1 MKLVG
6 ISLNKSKNF
15 DKPVGLS
22 PKTIQEVQDRAEI
35 EEVVGDYVPLKKKGQ
50 NMWACCPFHDEKTP
64 SFSVAPNKGIYKCFG
79 CGKAGDSIQFI
90 MDLEGLNFPE
100 AIRQLADKYG
110 IEIEETESSPEQQ
123 EAYNERESLYIVLNF
138 AAEYFKDLLHNHPQG
153 KSIGLS
159 YFKERGF
166 SNATIDKFDLGF
178 TLDQWDGLIKAAKTA
193 GHSEELLEKAGLII
207 KKEDKTYDR
216 FRNRVIFPIHS
227 ISGKPIAFGAR
238 ILINDKKQP
247 KYINSPETD
256 VYHKSEVLYGI
267 AQAKKS
273 IRDEENCFL
282 VEGYT
287 DVISL
292 HQSGVENVVA
302 SSGTSLTTQQIKL
315 IGRYAQNVTVLFDGD
330 AAGLKAAMRGI
341 DLILEGGLNVKVV
354 IFPDGEDPDSY
365 SQKMGDEAFKS
376 FLDENAKD
384 FIRFKSDLLLEET
397 KQDPIKKAE
406 TIQDIVRSISKIPD
420 PVKRAIYIK
429 ECSDILEIDEAL
441 LIAEQNKVIL
451 REKQSKGD
459 ITKRQ
464 ANYLSESYNQAPEQI
479 QKQYT
484 PFDVVALQ
492 ERESI
497 RLLLTYAELPLAD
510 DKLVIDYLLQELA
523 DTEFIHPVYA
533 EILKDFVSNLKDG
546 VILNESYFIKN
557 GSEEVR
563 KVIFSLYTD
572 RYELSENW
580 EKKFEIYTP
589 HERHILND
597 SIYIHV
603 LRLKHRSILHLMEK
617 NTEKLKNTDTQE
629 DEQIVL
635 QYLMQ
640 LNQAKMEI
648 GNLLGMVV
656 VK

>member
-1 MKLVG
+1 M
-6 ISLNKSKNF
+6 
-15 DKPVGLS
+15 GLS

-138 AAEYFKDLLHNHPQG
+138 ATEYFKDLLHNHPQG

-166 SNATIDKFDLGF
+166 SNATIEEFDLGF
-178 TLDQWDGLIKAAKTA
+178 TLDQWDGLIKAAKEA

-238 ILINDKKQP
+238 ILVNDKKQP

-273 IRDEENCFL
+273 IRNEENCYL

-315 IGRYAQNVTVLFDGD
+315 IGRYTQNVTVLFDGD
-330 AAGLKAAMRGI
+330 TAGLKAAMRGI

-354 IFPDGEDPDSY
+354 IFPDEEDPDSY
-365 SQKMGDEAFKS
+365 SQKMGEEAFKS
-376 FLDENAKD
+376 FLAENAKD

-397 KQDPIKKAE
+397 KKDPIKKAE

-464 ANYLSESYNQAPEQI
+464 ANYLSENYNQAPEQI

-533 EILKDFVSNLKDG
+533 EILKDFVSHLKNG
-546 VILNESYFIKN
+546 VILNESFFIKN

-563 KVIFSLYTD
+563 EVIFSLYTD

-617 NTEKLKNTDTQE
+617 NTEELKTTNSQE
-629 DEQIVL
+629 DEQVLL

-640 LNQAKMEI
+640 LNQAKLEI

>member
-1 MKLVG
+1 
-6 ISLNKSKNF
+6 
-15 DKPVGLS
+15 
-22 PKTIQEVQDRAEI
+22 
-35 EEVVGDYVPLKKKGQ
+35 
-50 NMWACCPFHDEKTP
+50 
-64 SFSVAPNKGIYKCFG
+64 
-79 CGKAGDSIQFI
+79 

-138 AAEYFKDLLHNHPQG
+138 ASDYFKGLLHNNPQG

-166 SNATIDKFDLGF
+166 SSATIDKFDLGF
-178 TLDQWDGLIKAAKTA
+178 ALDQWDGLIKEAKTA

-273 IRDEENCFL
+273 IRDEENCYL

-365 SQKMGDEAFKS
+365 SRKMGDEAFKG
-376 FLDENAKD
+376 FLAENAKD
-384 FIRFKSDLLLEET
+384 FIRFKSDLLLEEA
-397 KQDPIKKAE
+397 KRDPIKKAE

-441 LIAEQNKVIL
+441 LIAEQNKIVL

-464 ANYLSESYNQAPEQI
+464 ANYLSESYSQEPEQI
-479 QKQYT
+479 QKKYT
-484 PFDVVALQ
+484 PFDVAALQ

-510 DKLVIDYLLQELA
+510 DKLVIDYLLQELS
-523 DTEFIHPVYA
+523 DTEFIHAVYA
-533 EILKDFVSNLKDG
+533 EILKDFVSQLKDG
-546 VILNESYFIKN
+546 KILNEAYFIKN

-603 LRLKHRSILHLMEK
+603 LRLKHRSIIHLMEK
-617 NTEKLKNTDTQE
+617 NTEKLKSPNSQE
-629 DEQIVL
+629 DEQIL
-635 QYLMQ
+635 LEYLMQ
-640 LNQAKMEI
+640 LNQAKLEI

>member
-1 MKLVG
+1 
-6 ISLNKSKNF
+6 
-15 DKPVGLS
+15 VGLS

-50 NMWACCPFHDEKTP
+50 NMWACCPFHEEKTP

-79 CGKAGDSIQFI
+79 CGKAGDSLQFI

-100 AIRQLADKYG
+100 AVRQLADKYG

-138 AAEYFKDLLHNHPQG
+138 AADYFKNLLHDHPQG

-178 TLDQWDGLIKAAKTA
+178 TLDQWDGLIKAAKGA
-193 GHSEELLEKAGLII
+193 GHTEELLEKAGLII

-238 ILINDKKQP
+238 ILVNDKKQP

-273 IRDEENCFL
+273 IRDEENCYL

-315 IGRYAQNVTVLFDGD
+315 IGRYSQNVTVLFDGD

-376 FLDENAKD
+376 FLKENSKD

-397 KQDPIKKAE
+397 KKDPIRKAE
-406 TIQDIVRSISKIPD
+406 TIQDIVRSVSKIPD

-451 REKQSKGD
+451 REKQTKGD

-464 ANYLSESYNQAPEQI
+464 ANYLSESYNQTPEQI

-484 PFDVVALQ
+484 PFEVAALQ
-492 ERESI
+492 EKESI
-497 RLLLTYAELPLAD
+497 RLLLTYADLPLGD
-510 DKLVIDYLLQELA
+510 DQLVIDYLLQELA
-523 DTEFIHPVYA
+523 DMEFVHSVYS
-533 EILKDFVSNLKDG
+533 EILKDFVAHLKNG
-546 VILNESYFIKN
+546 SILNESYFIKN
-557 GSEEVR
+557 GSEETR

-572 RYELSENW
+572 RYELSDNW

-597 SIYIHV
+597 SIYTHV

-617 NTEKLKNTDTQE
+617 NTEELKDSNSQE
-629 DEQIVL
+629 EEQVIL

>member
-1 MKLVG
+1 
-6 ISLNKSKNF
+6 
-15 DKPVGLS
+15 VGLS

-138 AAEYFKDLLHNHPQG
+138 ATEYFKDLLHNHPQG

-166 SNATIDKFDLGF
+166 SNATIEEFDLGF
-178 TLDQWDGLIKAAKTA
+178 TLDQWDGLIKAAKEA

-238 ILINDKKQP
+238 ILVNDKKQP

-273 IRDEENCFL
+273 IRNEENCYL

-315 IGRYAQNVTVLFDGD
+315 IGRYTQNVTVLFDGD
-330 AAGLKAAMRGI
+330 TAGLKAAMRGI

-354 IFPDGEDPDSY
+354 IFPDEEDPDSY
-365 SQKMGDEAFKS
+365 SQKMGEEAFKS
-376 FLDENAKD
+376 FLAENAKD

-397 KQDPIKKAE
+397 KKDPIKKAE

-464 ANYLSESYNQAPEQI
+464 ANYLSENYNQAPEQI

-533 EILKDFVSNLKDG
+533 EILKDFVSHLKNG
-546 VILNESYFIKN
+546 VILNESFFIKN

-563 KVIFSLYTD
+563 EVIFSLYTD

-617 NTEKLKNTDTQE
+617 NTEELKTTNSQE
-629 DEQIVL
+629 DEQVLL

-640 LNQAKMEI
+640 LNQAKLEI

>member
-1 MKLVG
+1 M
-6 ISLNKSKNF
+6 
-15 DKPVGLS
+15 GLS
-22 PKTIQEVQDRAEI
+22 PKTIQDVQDRAEI

-50 NMWACCPFHDEKTP
+50 NLWACCPFHDEKTP

-138 AAEYFKDLLHNHPQG
+138 AAEYFKDLLHNHPEG

-166 SNATIDKFDLGF
+166 SNATIENFDLGF
-178 TLDQWDGLIKAAKTA
+178 TLDQWDGLIKAAKKA
-193 GHSEELLEKAGLII
+193 GHTEEILEKAGLII

-273 IRDEENCFL
+273 IRDEENCYL

-341 DLILEGGLNVKVV
+341 DLILEVGLNVKVV

-376 FLDENAKD
+376 FLKENAKD

-397 KQDPIKKAE
+397 KKDPIRKAE

-464 ANYLSESYNQAPEQI
+464 ANYLSESFNQAPEQI

-484 PFDVVALQ
+484 PFEVAALQ
-492 ERESI
+492 EKESI

-533 EILKDFVSNLKDG
+533 EILHDFVSHLKDG
-546 VILNESYFIKN
+546 SILNESYFIKN

-589 HERHILND
+589 HERQILND
-597 SIYIHV
+597 SIYTHV

-617 NTEKLKNTDTQE
+617 NTEKLKDTNSNE
-629 DEQIVL
+629 DEQLIL

>member
-1 MKLVG
+1 M
-6 ISLNKSKNF
+6 
-15 DKPVGLS
+15 
-22 PKTIQEVQDRAEI
+22 
-35 EEVVGDYVPLKKKGQ
+35 
-50 NMWACCPFHDEKTP
+50 
-64 SFSVAPNKGIYKCFG
+64 
-79 CGKAGDSIQFI
+79 
-90 MDLEGLNFPE
+90 
-100 AIRQLADKYG
+100 
-110 IEIEETESSPEQQ
+110 
-123 EAYNERESLYIVLNF
+123 
-138 AAEYFKDLLHNHPQG
+138 
-153 KSIGLS
+153 
-159 YFKERGF
+159 
-166 SNATIDKFDLGF
+166 
-178 TLDQWDGLIKAAKTA
+178 
-193 GHSEELLEKAGLII
+193 
-207 KKEDKTYDR
+207 
-216 FRNRVIFPIHS
+216 
-227 ISGKPIAFGAR
+227 
-238 ILINDKKQP
+238 
-247 KYINSPETD
+247 
-256 VYHKSEVLYGI
+256 
-267 AQAKKS
+267 
-273 IRDEENCFL
+273 

-302 SSGTSLTTQQIKL
+302 SSGTSLTSQQIKL
-315 IGRYAQNVTVLFDGD
+315 IGRYTQNVTVLFDGD

-376 FLDENAKD
+376 FLAENAKD

-397 KQDPIKKAE
+397 KQDPIKKAG

-441 LIAEQNKVIL
+441 LIAEQNKVVL
-451 REKQSKGD
+451 RDKQSKGD

-464 ANYLSESYNQAPEQI
+464 ANYLSESFNQAPEQI

-533 EILKDFVSNLKDG
+533 EILEDFVSHLQKG
-546 VILNESYFIKN
+546 TILNESYFIKN

-563 KVIFSLYTD
+563 NVIFSLYTD

-617 NTEKLKNTDTQE
+617 IPRN
-629 DEQIVL
+629 
-635 QYLMQ
+635 
-640 LNQAKMEI
+640 
-648 GNLLGMVV
+648 
-656 VK
+656 

>member
-1 MKLVG
+1 M
-6 ISLNKSKNF
+6 
-15 DKPVGLS
+15 GLS

-178 TLDQWDGLIKAAKTA
+178 TLDQWDGLIKAAKAA

-247 KYINSPETD
+247 KYINSPEID

-365 SQKMGDEAFKS
+365 SQKMGDEAFKT
-376 FLDENAKD
+376 FLSENAKD

-397 KQDPIKKAE
+397 KKDPIKKAE

-441 LIAEQNKVIL
+441 LIAEQNKVVL

-459 ITKRQ
+459 ITRRQ
-464 ANYLSESYNQAPEQI
+464 ANYLSESFNQAPEQI
-479 QKQYT
+479 QKQYS
-484 PFDVVALQ
+484 PFDVAALQ

-510 DKLVIDYLLQELA
+510 DKLVIDYLLQELT

-533 EILKDFVSNLKDG
+533 EILKDFVSHLKDG
-546 VILNESYFIKN
+546 EILNEAYFIKN

-603 LRLKHRSILHLMEK
+603 LRLKHRSILHLLEK
-617 NTEKLKNTDTQE
+617 NTEKLKNNDSNE
-629 DEQIVL
+629 DVGLIQ
-635 QYLMQ
+635 QYVMQ
-640 LNQAKMEI
+640 LNQAKLEI

>member
-1 MKLVG
+1 M
-6 ISLNKSKNF
+6 
-15 DKPVGLS
+15 GLS

-123 EAYNERESLYIVLNF
+123 EAFNERESLYIVLNF
-138 AAEYFKDLLHNHPQG
+138 ATEYFKDLLHEHPQG

-178 TLDQWDGLIKAAKTA
+178 TLDQWDGLMKAAKAA
-193 GHSEELLEKAGLII
+193 GHTEELLEKAGLII

-238 ILINDKKQP
+238 ILVNDKKQP

-273 IRDEENCFL
+273 VRDEENCYL

-365 SQKMGDEAFKS
+365 SQKMGEETFKS
-376 FLDENAKD
+376 FLADNAKD

-397 KQDPIKKAE
+397 KKDPIKKAE

-441 LIAEQNKVIL
+441 LIAEQNKIIL
-451 REKQSKGD
+451 REKQNKGD

-464 ANYLSESYNQAPEQI
+464 ANYLSENYNQAPEQI

-492 ERESI
+492 EKESI

-533 EILKDFVSNLKDG
+533 EILKDFVTNLENG
-546 VILNESYFIKN
+546 SILNESFFIKN
-557 GSEEVR
+557 GSEDVR

-572 RYELSENW
+572 RYQLSENW

-597 SIYIHV
+597 SVYTHV

-617 NTEKLKNTDTQE
+617 NTEDLKSVKTHD
-629 DEQIVL
+629 DEQLIL
-635 QYLMQ
+635 QYMMQ

>member
-1 MKLVG
+1 M
-6 ISLNKSKNF
+6 
-15 DKPVGLS
+15 GLS

-50 NMWACCPFHDEKTP
+50 NMWACCPFHEEKTP

-100 AIRQLADKYG
+100 AIRQLADKYQ
-110 IEIEETESSPEQQ
+110 IEIEETESSTEQQ

-138 AAEYFKDLLHNHPQG
+138 ASDYFKDLLHNHPQG

-193 GHSEELLEKAGLII
+193 GHTEELLEKAGLII

-302 SSGTSLTTQQIKL
+302 SSGTSLTSQQIKL
-315 IGRYAQNVTVLFDGD
+315 IGRYTQNVTVLFDGD

-376 FLDENAKD
+376 FLAENAKD

-397 KQDPIKKAE
+397 KQDPIKKAG

-441 LIAEQNKVIL
+441 LIAEQNKVVL
-451 REKQSKGD
+451 RDKQSKGD

-464 ANYLSESYNQAPEQI
+464 ANYLSESFNQAPEQI

-533 EILKDFVSNLKDG
+533 EILEDFVSHLQKG
-546 VILNESYFIKN
+546 TILNESYFIKN

-563 KVIFSLYTD
+563 NVIFSLYTD

-617 NTEKLKNTDTQE
+617 NTEKLKDTDSQE
-629 DEQIVL
+629 DEQIIL
-635 QYLMQ
+635 HYLMQ

-656 VK
+656 VR

>member
-1 MKLVG
+1 M
-6 ISLNKSKNF
+6 
-15 DKPVGLS
+15 GLS

-138 AAEYFKDLLHNHPQG
+138 ATEYFKDLLHNHPQG

-166 SNATIDKFDLGF
+166 SNATIAEFDLGF
-178 TLDQWDGLIKAAKTA
+178 TLDQWDGLIKAAKAA

-273 IRDEENCFL
+273 IRDKENCYL

-365 SQKMGDEAFKS
+365 SQKMGDEAFKT
-376 FLDENAKD
+376 FLTENAKD

-397 KQDPIKKAE
+397 KKDPIKKAE

-429 ECSDILEIDEAL
+429 EWSDV
-441 LIAEQNKVIL
+441 LI
-451 REKQSKGD
+451 
-459 ITKRQ
+459 
-464 ANYLSESYNQAPEQI
+464 
-479 QKQYT
+479 
-484 PFDVVALQ
+484 
-492 ERESI
+492 SI
-497 RLLLTYAELPLAD
+497 REY
-510 DKLVIDYLLQELA
+510 KWS
-523 DTEFIHPVYA
+523 H
-533 EILKDFVSNLKDG
+533 LKYG
-546 VILNESYFIKN
+546 VRVECKSQ
-557 GSEEVR
+557 
-563 KVIFSLYTD
+563 IFSPSFHLTHIDLY
-572 RYELSENW
+572 
-580 EKKFEIYTP
+580 KVK
-589 HERHILND
+589 IL
-597 SIYIHV
+597 
-603 LRLKHRSILHLMEK
+603 LF
-617 NTEKLKNTDTQE
+617 
-629 DEQIVL
+629 
-635 QYLMQ
+635 
-640 LNQAKMEI
+640 
-648 GNLLGMVV
+648 
-656 VK
+656 

>member
-1 MKLVG
+1 M
-6 ISLNKSKNF
+6 
-15 DKPVGLS
+15 GLS
-22 PKTIQEVQDRAEI
+22 PKTIQDVQDRAEI

-50 NMWACCPFHDEKTP
+50 NLWACCPFHDEKTP

-138 AAEYFKDLLHNHPQG
+138 AAEYFKDLLHNHPEG

-166 SNATIDKFDLGF
+166 SNATIENFDLGF
-178 TLDQWDGLIKAAKTA
+178 TLDQWDGLIKAAKKA
-193 GHSEELLEKAGLII
+193 GHTEEILEKAGLII

-273 IRDEENCFL
+273 IRDEENCYL

-376 FLDENAKD
+376 FLKENAND

-397 KQDPIKKAE
+397 KKDPIRKAE

-459 ITKRQ
+459 ISKRQ
-464 ANYLSESYNQAPEQI
+464 ANYLSESFNQAPEQI

-484 PFDVVALQ
+484 PFEVAVLQ
-492 ERESI
+492 EKESI

-533 EILKDFVSNLKDG
+533 EILHDFVSHLKDG
-546 VILNESYFIKN
+546 SILNESYFIKN

-589 HERHILND
+589 HERQILND
-597 SIYIHV
+597 SVYTHV

-617 NTEKLKNTDTQE
+617 NTEKLKDTNSNE
-629 DEQIVL
+629 DEQIIL

>member
-1 MKLVG
+1 M
-6 ISLNKSKNF
+6 
-15 DKPVGLS
+15 GLS
-22 PKTIQEVQDRAEI
+22 QKTIQDVQDRVEI

-50 NMWACCPFHDEKTP
+50 NLWACCPFHDEKTP

-100 AIRQLADKYG
+100 AIRQLAEKYG

-123 EAYNERESLYIVLNF
+123 EAYNEKESLYIVLNF
-138 AAEYFKDLLHNHPQG
+138 AAEYFKDLLHNNPQG
-153 KSIGLS
+153 KSVGLS

-166 SNATIDKFDLGF
+166 SNATIDKFDLGY
-178 TLDQWDGLIKAAKTA
+178 TLDQWDGLINAAKKA
-193 GHSEELLEKAGLII
+193 GHTEELLEKAGLII

-238 ILINDKKQP
+238 ILVNDKKQP
-247 KYINSPETD
+247 KYINSPETE

-267 AQAKKS
+267 SQAKQS
-273 IRDEENCFL
+273 IRNEENCYL

-315 IGRYAQNVTVLFDGD
+315 IGRYTDNVIVLFDGD

-365 SQKMGDEAFKS
+365 SQKMGDEAFKNY
-376 FLDENAKD
+376 LNENAKD
-384 FIRFKSDLLLEET
+384 FIRFKSDLLLQET
-397 KQDPIKKAE
+397 KKDPIRKAE

-420 PVKRAIYIK
+420 PVKRAVYIK

-441 LIAEQNKVIL
+441 LVAEQNKIVL
-451 REKQSKGD
+451 RDKQSKGD

-464 ANYLSESYNQAPEQI
+464 ANYLSENYSQTPEQI

-484 PFDVVALQ
+484 PFEVVALQ
-492 ERESI
+492 EKESI
-497 RLLLTYAELPLAD
+497 RLLLTYADLPLAD
-510 DKLVIDYLLQELA
+510 DKLVIDYLLQELD
-523 DTEFIHPVYA
+523 DTEFIHPVYS
-533 EILKDFVSNLKDG
+533 EILNEFVAHLKEG
-546 VILNESYFIKN
+546 KILNESYFIKN

-597 SIYIHV
+597 SIYTHV

-617 NTEKLKNTDTQE
+617 NTEELKNVKSE
-629 DEQIVL
+629 ADEEVIL

-640 LNQAKMEI
+640 LNQAKLEI

>member
-1 MKLVG
+1 M
-6 ISLNKSKNF
+6 
-15 DKPVGLS
+15 GLS

-138 AAEYFKDLLHNHPQG
+138 AAEYFKDLLHNHPEG

-166 SNATIDKFDLGF
+166 SHATIEEFDLGF
-178 TLDQWDGLIKAAKTA
+178 TLDQWDGLIKAAKAA

-273 IRDEENCFL
+273 IRDEENCYL

-376 FLDENAKD
+376 FLKENAKD

-441 LIAEQNKVIL
+441 LIAEQNKVVL
-451 REKQSKGD
+451 REKESKGD

-464 ANYLSESYNQAPEQI
+464 ANYLSESFSQAPEQI

-484 PFDVVALQ
+484 PFDVAALQ

-510 DKLVIDYLLQELA
+510 DKLVIDYLLQELS
-523 DTEFIHPVYA
+523 DTDFIHPVYA
-533 EILKDFVSNLKDG
+533 EILEDFVSHLKDG
-546 VILNESYFIKN
+546 TILNESHFIKN

-603 LRLKHRSILHLMEK
+603 LRLKHRSILHLIDK
-617 NTEKLKNTDTQE
+617 NTEKLKDSVSQE
-629 DEQIVL
+629 DEQIIL

>member
-1 MKLVG
+1 
-6 ISLNKSKNF
+6 
-15 DKPVGLS
+15 VGLS

-50 NMWACCPFHDEKTP
+50 NMWACCPFHDEKSP
-64 SFSVAPNKGIYKCFG
+64 SFSVSPNKGIYKCFG

-138 AAEYFKDLLHNHPQG
+138 ASEYFKDLLHNHPQG

-216 FRNRVIFPIHS
+216 FRNRVMFPIHS

-302 SSGTSLTTQQIKL
+302 SSGTSLT
-315 IGRYAQNVTVLFDGD
+315 
-330 AAGLKAAMRGI
+330 
-341 DLILEGGLNVKVV
+341 
-354 IFPDGEDPDSY
+354 
-365 SQKMGDEAFKS
+365 
-376 FLDENAKD
+376 
-384 FIRFKSDLLLEET
+384 
-397 KQDPIKKAE
+397 
-406 TIQDIVRSISKIPD
+406 
-420 PVKRAIYIK
+420 
-429 ECSDILEIDEAL
+429 
-441 LIAEQNKVIL
+441 
-451 REKQSKGD
+451 
-459 ITKRQ
+459 
-464 ANYLSESYNQAPEQI
+464 
-479 QKQYT
+479 
-484 PFDVVALQ
+484 
-492 ERESI
+492 
-497 RLLLTYAELPLAD
+497 
-510 DKLVIDYLLQELA
+510 IDY
-523 DTEFIHPVYA
+523 
-533 EILKDFVSNLKDG
+533 S
-546 VILNESYFIKN
+546 
-557 GSEEVR
+557 
-563 KVIFSLYTD
+563 TD
-572 RYELSENW
+572 
-580 EKKFEIYTP
+580 
-589 HERHILND
+589 
-597 SIYIHV
+597 
-603 LRLKHRSILHLMEK
+603 
-617 NTEKLKNTDTQE
+617 
-629 DEQIVL
+629 
-635 QYLMQ
+635 
-640 LNQAKMEI
+640 
-648 GNLLGMVV
+648 
-656 VK
+656 

>member
-1 MKLVG
+1 M
-6 ISLNKSKNF
+6 
-15 DKPVGLS
+15 GLS

-123 EAYNERESLYIVLNF
+123 EAFNERESLYIVLNF
-138 AAEYFKDLLHNHPQG
+138 ATEYFKDLLHEHPQG

-178 TLDQWDGLIKAAKTA
+178 TLDQWDGLMKAAKAA
-193 GHSEELLEKAGLII
+193 GHTEELLEKAGLII

-238 ILINDKKQP
+238 ILVNDKKQP

-273 IRDEENCFL
+273 VRDEENCYL

-365 SQKMGDEAFKS
+365 SQKIGEEAFKS
-376 FLDENAKD
+376 FLSENAKD

-397 KQDPIKKAE
+397 KKDPIKKAE

-441 LIAEQNKVIL
+441 LIAEQNKIIL
-451 REKQSKGD
+451 REKQNKGD

-464 ANYLSESYNQAPEQI
+464 ANYLSENYNQAPEQI

-492 ERESI
+492 EKESI

-533 EILKDFVSNLKDG
+533 EILKDFVTNLENG
-546 VILNESYFIKN
+546 SILNESFFIKN
-557 GSEEVR
+557 GSEDVR

-572 RYELSENW
+572 RYQLSENW

-597 SIYIHV
+597 SVYTHV

-617 NTEKLKNTDTQE
+617 NTEDLKSVKTHD
-629 DEQIVL
+629 DEQLIL
-635 QYLMQ
+635 QYMMQ

>member
-1 MKLVG
+1 M
-6 ISLNKSKNF
+6 
-15 DKPVGLS
+15 GLS
-22 PKTIQEVQDRAEI
+22 PKTIQDVQDRAEI

-50 NMWACCPFHDEKTP
+50 NLWACCPFHDEKTP

-138 AAEYFKDLLHNHPQG
+138 AAEYFKDLLHNNPQG

-193 GHSEELLEKAGLII
+193 GHSEDLLEKAGLII

-273 IRDEENCFL
+273 IRDEENCYL

-302 SSGTSLTTQQIKL
+302 SSGTSLATQQIKL

-397 KQDPIKKAE
+397 KKDPIKKAE

-451 REKQSKGD
+451 REKQNKGD

-464 ANYLSESYNQAPEQI
+464 ANYLSENYNQAPEQI

-484 PFDVVALQ
+484 PFDVAALQ

-533 EILKDFVSNLKDG
+533 EILNDFVSHLKAG
-546 VILNESYFIKN
+546 TILNESYFIKN

-617 NTEKLKNTDTQE
+617 NTEKLKDADNQE
-629 DEQIVL
+629 DEQIIL

>member
-1 MKLVG
+1 
-6 ISLNKSKNF
+6 
-15 DKPVGLS
+15 VGLS
-22 PKTIQEVQDRAEI
+22 PKTIQDVQDRAEI

-50 NMWACCPFHDEKTP
+50 NLWACCPFHDEKTP

-138 AAEYFKDLLHNHPQG
+138 AAEYFKDLLHNHPEG

-166 SNATIDKFDLGF
+166 SNATIENFDLGF
-178 TLDQWDGLIKAAKTA
+178 TLDQWDGLIKAAKKA
-193 GHSEELLEKAGLII
+193 GHTEEILEKAGLII

-273 IRDEENCFL
+273 IRDEENCYL

-341 DLILEGGLNVKVV
+341 DLILEVGLNVKVV

-376 FLDENAKD
+376 FLKENAKD

-397 KQDPIKKAE
+397 KKDPIRKAE

-464 ANYLSESYNQAPEQI
+464 ANYLSESFNQAPEQI

-484 PFDVVALQ
+484 PFEVAALQ
-492 ERESI
+492 EKESI

-533 EILKDFVSNLKDG
+533 EILHDFVSHLKDG
-546 VILNESYFIKN
+546 SILNESYFIKN

-589 HERHILND
+589 HERQILND
-597 SIYIHV
+597 SIYTHV

-617 NTEKLKNTDTQE
+617 NTEKLKDTNSNE
-629 DEQIVL
+629 DEQLIL

>member
-1 MKLVG
+1 M
-6 ISLNKSKNF
+6 
-15 DKPVGLS
+15 GLS

-50 NMWACCPFHDEKTP
+50 NMWACCPFHEEKTP

-100 AIRQLADKYG
+100 AIRQLADKYQ

-138 AAEYFKDLLHNHPQG
+138 ASDYFKDLLHNHPQG

-193 GHSEELLEKAGLII
+193 GHTEELLEKAGLII

-302 SSGTSLTTQQIKL
+302 SSGTSLTSQQIKL
-315 IGRYAQNVTVLFDGD
+315 IGRYTQNVTVLFDGD

-376 FLDENAKD
+376 FLAENAKD

-397 KQDPIKKAE
+397 KQDPIKKAG

-441 LIAEQNKVIL
+441 LIAEQNKVVL
-451 REKQSKGD
+451 RDKQSKGD

-464 ANYLSESYNQAPEQI
+464 ANYLSESFNQAPEQI

-533 EILKDFVSNLKDG
+533 EILEDFVSHLQKG
-546 VILNESYFIKN
+546 TILNESYFIKN

-563 KVIFSLYTD
+563 NVIFSLYTD

-617 NTEKLKNTDTQE
+617 NTEKLKDTDSQE
-629 DEQIVL
+629 DEQIIL
-635 QYLMQ
+635 HYLMQ

-656 VK
+656 VR

>member
-1 MKLVG
+1 
-6 ISLNKSKNF
+6 
-15 DKPVGLS
+15 VGLS

-50 NMWACCPFHDEKTP
+50 NMWACCPFHEEKTP

-79 CGKAGDSIQFI
+79 CGKAGDSLQFI

-100 AIRQLADKYG
+100 AVRQLADKYG

-138 AAEYFKDLLHNHPQG
+138 ATDYFKDLLHDHPQG

-178 TLDQWDGLIKAAKTA
+178 TLDQWDGLIKAAKAA
-193 GHSEELLEKAGLII
+193 GHTEELLEKAGLII

-238 ILINDKKQP
+238 ILVNDKKQP

-273 IRDEENCFL
+273 IRDEENCYL

-315 IGRYAQNVTVLFDGD
+315 IGRYSQNVTVLFDGD

-365 SQKMGDEAFKS
+365 SQKMGNEAFKS
-376 FLDENAKD
+376 FLKENSKD

-397 KQDPIKKAE
+397 KKDPIRKAE
-406 TIQDIVRSISKIPD
+406 TIQDIVRSVSKIPD

-451 REKQSKGD
+451 REKQTKGD

-464 ANYLSESYNQAPEQI
+464 ANYLSESYNQTPEQI

-484 PFDVVALQ
+484 PFEVAALQ
-492 ERESI
+492 EKESI
-497 RLLLTYAELPLAD
+497 RLLLTYADLPLGND
-510 DKLVIDYLLQELA
+510 QLVIDYLLQELA
-523 DTEFIHPVYA
+523 DMEFVHSVYS
-533 EILKDFVSNLKDG
+533 EILKDFVAHLKNG
-546 VILNESYFIKN
+546 SILNESYFIKN
-557 GSEEVR
+557 GSEETR

-572 RYELSENW
+572 RYELSDNW

-597 SIYIHV
+597 SIYTHV

-617 NTEKLKNTDTQE
+617 NTEELKNSNSQE
-629 DEQIVL
+629 EEQVIL

>member
-1 MKLVG
+1 M
-6 ISLNKSKNF
+6 
-15 DKPVGLS
+15 GLS
-22 PKTIQEVQDRAEI
+22 PKTIQDVQDRAEI

-50 NMWACCPFHDEKTP
+50 NLWACCPFHDEKTP

-123 EAYNERESLYIVLNF
+123 DAYNERESLYIVLNF
-138 AAEYFKDLLHNHPQG
+138 AAEYFKDLLHNHPEG

-166 SNATIDKFDLGF
+166 SNTTIENFDLGF
-178 TLDQWDGLIKAAKTA
+178 TLDQWDGLIKAAKKA
-193 GHSEELLEKAGLII
+193 GHTEQILEKAGLII

-267 AQAKKS
+267 AQAKKR
-273 IRDEENCFL
+273 IRDEENCYL

-376 FLDENAKD
+376 FLKENAKD

-397 KQDPIKKAE
+397 KKDPIRKAE

-464 ANYLSESYNQAPEQI
+464 ANYLSESFNQAPEQI

-484 PFDVVALQ
+484 PFEVAALQ
-492 ERESI
+492 EKESI

-510 DKLVIDYLLQELA
+510 DKLVIDYLLQELD
-523 DTEFIHPVYA
+523 DTEFIHPVYS
-533 EILKDFVSNLKDG
+533 EILLDFVSHLKDG
-546 VILNESYFIKN
+546 SILNESYFIKN

-589 HERHILND
+589 HERQILND
-597 SIYIHV
+597 SIYTHV

-617 NTEKLKNTDTQE
+617 NTEKLKETNSSE
-629 DEQIVL
+629 DEQLIL

>member
-1 MKLVG
+1 
-6 ISLNKSKNF
+6 
-15 DKPVGLS
+15 VGLS
-22 PKTIQEVQDRAEI
+22 PKTIQDVQDRAEI

-50 NMWACCPFHDEKTP
+50 NLWACCPFHEEKTP

-90 MDLEGLNFPE
+90 MELEGLNFPE
-100 AIRQLADKYG
+100 AIRQLADKYS
-110 IEIEETESSPEQQ
+110 IEIEETESSPEQE
-123 EAYNERESLYIVLNF
+123 EAFNERESLYIVLNF
-138 AAEYFKDLLHNHPQG
+138 ASEYFKDLLHNHPDG

-178 TLDQWDGLIKAAKTA
+178 TLDQWDGLIKAAQKA
-193 GHSEELLEKAGLII
+193 GHSEEILEKAGLII

-267 AQAKKS
+267 SQAKKS
-273 IRDEENCFL
+273 IRDEENCYL

-365 SQKMGDEAFKS
+365 SQKMGDEAFKA
-376 FLDENAKD
+376 FLDQNAKD

-397 KQDPIKKAE
+397 KKDPIRKAE

-429 ECSDILEIDEAL
+429 ECSDILEIDEGI

-451 REKQSKGD
+451 RDKQSKGD

-464 ANYLSESYNQAPEQI
+464 ANYLSESFNQAPEQI
-479 QKQYT
+479 QKQYS
-484 PFDVVALQ
+484 PFEVAALQ
-492 ERESI
+492 EKESI
-497 RLLLTYAELPLAD
+497 RLLLTYAELPLGE

-533 EILKDFVSNLKDG
+533 EILKDFVAHLKEG
-546 VILNESYFIKN
+546 VVLNESHFIKN
-557 GSEEVR
+557 GSEAVR

-580 EKKFEIYTP
+580 EKKFEIFTS

-597 SIYIHV
+597 SIYTHV

-617 NTEKLKNTDTQE
+617 NTEELKNIESQD
-629 DEQIVL
+629 DEHVIL